1 MNRQIRTT
9 TTKLPRAMATE
20 LTVNDGAIA
29 FLGPAGTFS
38 HAAVLAVFGSDV
50 ELLDCTTIDDV
61 FGAVQEDRA
70 RYGVVPVENSTEGAV
85 NNTLDCLVE
94 TALKIVAEVVVP
106 IEHHF
111 MVRSGTDCANL
122 QKVVS
127 HKQSLAQCRKW
138 LMANW
143 PQLRQEEASSN
154 AEAARIVSQQDGVAA
169 IAGRMAADTYGL
181 EIVSSAIQDQCNNST
196 RFLVMGKHGRLP
208 SARDKTSTLIYTEN
222 RPGALFRVLE
232 PFEKHQVSLTRIET
246 RPSRKEIWDYVFF
259 VDFEGHESDAAV
271 QQVLS
276 QLGGRTVEVKL
287 LGSYPVAEA
296 STARQA

>member
-1 MNRQIRTT
+1 
-9 TTKLPRAMATE
+9 MATE
-20 LTVNDGAIA
+20 LKVDDDAVA

-38 HAAVLAVFGSDV
+38 HSAVLAVFGSGV
-50 ELLDCTTIDDV
+50 KLLDCPGIDDV

-111 MVRSGTDCANL
+111 MVRSGTDCASL
-122 QKVVS
+122 SKVVS

-138 LMANW
+138 LQANW
-143 PQLRQEEASSN
+143 PQLPQEEVSSN
-154 AEAARIVSQQDGVAA
+154 AQAARIASRQNGVAA
-169 IAGRMAADTYGL
+169 IAGKMAADTYGL
-181 EIVSSAIQDQCNNST
+181 EIVSSAIQDQRNNST
-196 RFLVMGKHGRLP
+196 RFLVMGKHDRLP
-208 SARDKTSTLIYTEN
+208 SGRDKTSTLIYTEN

-259 VDFEGHESDAAV
+259 VDFEGHERDEAV
-271 QQVLS
+271 QQVLT
-276 QLGGRTVEVKL
+276 QLNGRTVEVKL
-287 LGSYPVAEA
+287 LGSYPMAEA
-296 STARQA
+296 PPARKS